1 MIDWRF
7 LFLNKNVH
15 EQVSIFNDTLMNTFS
30 NYILNEYITIDD
42 RDRPWMNETTENKIK
57 LKKSLH
63 KSNNFIEIIY
73 DMILKRKKIL
83 SLFIFET

>member
-73 DMILKRKKIL
+73 DMTLKRKKIL

>member
-63 KSNNFIEIIY
+63 KSNNFIEMIY